1 MSITTNFLGLA
12 SPEFRCWAMLSPEAV
27 TVWPNRIW
35 PTSQL
40 ALGVP
45 LIASAIRAAAEE
57 NLRSPSVP

>member
-1 MSITTNFLGLA
+1 
-12 SPEFRCWAMLSPEAV
+12 MLSPEAV
-27 TVWPNRIW
+27 TVCPKRIC

-40 ALGVP
+40 ALGVL